1 MNKIFKLVVMATVL
15 SFCGVALASH
25 STDTLP
31 QDSLVKQLQLTPEQ
45 IQQVKSLR
53 KNTEEEIGKINT
65 DALKQDAIIDMF
77 SSGIWNDAEAKNQL
91 DAIGDIQNQVR
102 FQRAKYLFQV
112 SQILSREQKQHLQ
125 QILIEK
131 QLY

>member
-1 MNKIFKLVVMATVL
+1 MNKIFKFVVVATAL
-15 SFCGVALASH
+15 AFSGMALASY

-31 QDSLVKQLQLTPEQ
+31 QDSLVKELQLTPEQ
-45 IQQVKSLR
+45 VQKVKSLR
-53 KNTEEEIGKINT
+53 KSTEQEISKINT

-77 SSGIWNDAEAKNQL
+77 SSGMWSDAEAKKQL
-91 DAIGDIQNQVR
+91 EAIGDIQNQVR

-112 SQILSREQKQHLQ
+112 SQVLSQEQKQHLQ

>member
-1 MNKIFKLVVMATVL
+1 MIKVFKFVVVATAL
-15 SFCGVALASH
+15 AFSGMALASH

-45 IQQVKSLR
+45 VQQVKSLR
-53 KNTEEEIGKINT
+53 KNTEQEIGKINT

-77 SSGIWNDAEAKNQL
+77 SSGMWNDAEAKKQL
-91 DAIGDIQNQVR
+91 DALGDIQNQVR